1 MSNVKSSS
9 PWRGSAKAA
18 PRRKTKKPDGAVVPS
33 LQGNWGYL
41 FTAPFVIMFLI
52 FGLAPV
58 IYSVYIA
65 FFQWDPLDFTHNFV
79 GLQNFT
85 EVIGDYRF
93 WLAVRNT
100 FSIWALSTFPQM
112 LMAILLANVLRNPK
126 LRFKTFWRTILL
138 VPNITSV
145 LAVAIVFGQLFS
157 RDFGLVNLAMT
168 WLGFPHHTNFV
179 SETLPGHIAIAT
191 MITWRWVGYN
201 SLIFLAAMLA
211 VPNELYEA
219 AAIDGANRWRQ
230 FTSVTLPGI
239 RNTITFVL
247 VVGTIGGLQVFA
259 EPLTLA
265 GSESGGDSR
274 QFSTLTL
281 FLYEQAHMGNW
292 GYAATIG
299 IMITFIVLIIS
310 GINFLL
316 TRRIGSGEN
325 VQ

>member
-1 MSNVKSSS
+1 MTHTFIGIDNFKRVIV
-9 PWRGSAKAA
+9 
-18 PRRKTKKPDGAVVPS
+18 DG
-33 LQGNWGYL
+33 Q
-41 FTAPFVIMFLI
+41 
-52 FGLAPV
+52 
-58 IYSVYIA
+58 
-65 FFQWDPLDFTHNFV
+65 
-79 GLQNFT
+79 
-85 EVIGDYRF
+85 F
-93 WLAVRNT
+93 WLAVGNT
-100 FSIWALSTFPQM
+100 FSIWAMSTFPQM
-112 LMAILLANVLRNPK
+112 VMAIGLANVLRNPK
-126 LRFKTFWRTILL
+126 LKFKTFWRTMLL

-157 RDFGLVNLAMT
+157 RDFGLVNLARE
-168 WLGFPHHTNFV
+168 WLGMPNHINFV
-179 SETLPGHIAIAT
+179 SETIPGHIAIAT
-191 MITWRWVGYN
+191 MITWRWLGYN

-219 AAIDGANRWRQ
+219 ASIDGASSWRQ
-230 FTSVTLPGI
+230 FTNVTLPGI

-265 GSESGGDSR
+265 GGESGGDSR

-281 FLYEQAHMGNW
+281 FLFEQAHMGNW

-310 GINFLL
+310 GINFFF
-316 TRRIGSGEN
+316 TRRIANGEN